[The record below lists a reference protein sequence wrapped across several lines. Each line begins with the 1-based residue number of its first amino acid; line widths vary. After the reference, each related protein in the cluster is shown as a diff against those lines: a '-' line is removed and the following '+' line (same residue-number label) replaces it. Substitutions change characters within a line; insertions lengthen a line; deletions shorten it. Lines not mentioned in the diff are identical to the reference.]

1 MDGLHGAS
9 KKWILLGRRLRVLR
23 VNLASQA
30 VTAGVAVLINPLRHP
45 IPIILGHYAR
55 QSAPSPGMTQALV
68 KEIHT
73 HPMEWL
79 GEPDL
84 RF

>member
-1 MDGLHGAS
+1 M
-9 KKWILLGRRLRVLR
+9 LR

-45 IPIILGHYAR
+45 IPIILGHDAR
-55 QSAPSPGMTQALV
+55 QSASSPRVTQAFV
-68 KEIHT
+68 KEIHA

-84 RF
+84 RFRVEGGIWDFLHFVLLRSN